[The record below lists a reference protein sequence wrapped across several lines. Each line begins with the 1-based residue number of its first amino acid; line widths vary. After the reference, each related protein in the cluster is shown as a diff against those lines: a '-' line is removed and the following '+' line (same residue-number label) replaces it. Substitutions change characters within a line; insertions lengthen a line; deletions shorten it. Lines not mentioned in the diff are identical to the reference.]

1 MKLNTTTGEISNTKL
16 HITAGE
22 LATLYVD
29 LGQYFLCDTLARL
42 APGWRPV
49 SSARV
54 IEQFVKAKPERFY
67 TDVLETWN
75 FNDAVTCTVISP
87 MKMKYF
93 RTTNPRLNL
102 LKSIPPEHEFEF
114 PMEKITNKG

>member
-1 MKLNTTTGEISNTKL
+1 MKLNTTTGEISTTKL

-22 LATLYVD
+22 LAVLYVD
-29 LGQYFLCDTLARL
+29 IGQYFLCDTLARL

-49 SSARV
+49 SSADV

-67 TDVLETWN
+67 TGVLQTRN
-75 FNDAVTCTVISP
+75 FNHTVTSP

-93 RTTNPRLNL
+93 NTTNPRLNL
-102 LKSIPPEHEFEF
+102 LKAIPPEHEFEF
-114 PMEKITNKG
+114 PMELITNKG

>member
-22 LATLYVD
+22 LATLYVEI
-29 LGQYFLCDTLARL
+29 GQYFLCDTLARL

-49 SSARV
+49 SEQV
-54 IEQFVKAKPERFY
+54 IEQFVKAKPERFF
-67 TDVLETWN
+67 TDVLETRN
-75 FNDAVTCTVISP
+75 FNYTVTSP

-93 RTTNPRLNL
+93 RTSNPRLNL

-114 PMEKITNKG
+114 PMEKITKKV